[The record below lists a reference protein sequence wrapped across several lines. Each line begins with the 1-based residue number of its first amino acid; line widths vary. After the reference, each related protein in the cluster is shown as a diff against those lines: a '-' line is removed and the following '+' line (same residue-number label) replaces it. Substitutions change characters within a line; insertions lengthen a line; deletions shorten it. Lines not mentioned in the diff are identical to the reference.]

1 MNTREF
7 VRASLLWVQG
17 FVTVTAVAGG
27 VALVLGA
34 LDPRLA
40 TFLSPPASYLDGSP
54 FSSYLVPGLALGA
67 VLGGIHAV
75 AFVMVL
81 RRHVWAVLAATAAGY
96 AALVWIFVQM
106 IYIPFSFLQAV
117 YFVAGLTEVGL
128 VLLLLGV
135 LRRDRMPLGEHSRAL
150 AD

>member
-1 MNTREF
+1 M
-7 VRASLLWVQG
+7 
-17 FVTVTAVAGG
+17 
-27 VALVLGA
+27 
-34 LDPRLA
+34 
-40 TFLSPPASYLDGSP
+40 
-54 FSSYLVPGLALGA
+54 
-67 VLGGIHAV
+67 LGGIHAV

-81 RRHVWAVLAATAAGY
+81 RRHGWAVLAATAAGY